1 MAKPKSFIL
10 AFRLAY
16 RELRMGPKGFG
27 VFLGC
32 LFLGVFAITAI
43 GAFSEAARSGLL
55 ADASALLGGDLEIR
69 RVHRPLSGTESVFIK
84 QYGTVSTVQEM
95 RTMVSPLAGDGLP
108 LLVELKAVDGAYPLY
123 GDFKIEPTQP
133 LGAALEKVK
142 DVFGAVVEENLLK
155 RLNLTV
161 GSYIRLGETTV
172 EVRGR
177 ILREPD
183 RSIRPFTLGPRLLIS
198 SEALTTTGL
207 LQPGSLTTYGYRL
220 KLPDNLQIER
230 VQTAIGDTFP
240 DAGWRIKT
248 WKQAAPRVRFFLDRM
263 QTNLTLIGLC
273 ALLVG
278 GLGVSGAVRGY
289 LNGKILHI
297 ATFKCLGS
305 STRLVFYSYLLQ
317 ILFLGAIGAGLG
329 LVCGSAVPF
338 AAKELLGENLPLPLK
353 PAIFPGVMATAA
365 LFGLLIALA
374 FSLTSLGKARLTPP
388 SVLFRGYA
396 IGLPSR
402 LDFRIRLT
410 IAIVAIGLV
419 LLALATSSDLRM
431 ARWFIVGAAA
441 CFMLF
446 RLMSVLIIA
455 LARRAPRTKH
465 KSIRFGLA
473 NLHRRG
479 SPAAS
484 TLFSLGIGLTALVI
498 IALVQSNLDSLVG
511 ETVPEEAPAFFF
523 LDIQPQQT
531 EDFEKSVLQQSPS
544 ARINRYPTLRG
555 RITAIAGVPVDQAPI
570 DPKVRWAVRGDRF
583 LSYTSDLPPETELT
597 SGQWWPQDYQ
607 GPARISITADIATG
621 FGVGVGDRLTINVL
635 GQTIDAEIASLREVD
650 WSTLKLNFA
659 ILFAPGTLESAPQ
672 THIATVHL
680 QPEEEQAVYAAVTQE
695 FGNISVISTSEILEN
710 VARTLDRISGAFG
723 GMAAVALLCGFL
735 VLAGAVSADQHR
747 RIHDA
752 VIFKI
757 CGATRWD
764 VLKAFCAEF
773 LLLGLAAGI
782 VSSLVGTL
790 AAFGII
796 HGLMSTTFSPDL
808 GVVLMTIASGVT
820 LTVILGLLGT
830 WKALGQK
837 PSVHLR
843 RE

>member
-1 MAKPKSFIL
+1 ML

-16 RELRMGPKGFG
+16 RELRTGPKGFG

-55 ADASALLGGDLEIR
+55 ADAGALLGGDLEIR
-69 RVHRPLSGTESVFIK
+69 RVHRPLSATEFDFIK
-84 QYGTVSTVQEM
+84 RYGSLSTVQEM
-95 RTMVSPLAGDGLP
+95 RTMVSPLEGDGLP
-108 LLVELKAVDGAYPLY
+108 LLVELKAVDEGYPLY
-123 GDFKIEPTQP
+123 GDFKIKPSQSLKT
-133 LGAALEKVK
+133 ALAN
-142 DVFGAVVEENLLK
+142 DRGVFGAVVEENLLQ
-155 RLNLTV
+155 RLNLTI
-161 GSYIRLGETTV
+161 GSSIRLGETTI
-172 EVRGR
+172 EIRGR

-183 RSIRPFTLGPRLLIS
+183 RSIRPFTLGPRLLVS
-198 SEALTTTGL
+198 SDALAGTGL
-207 LQPGSLTTYGYRL
+207 LQPGSLITYGYRL
-220 KLPDNLQIER
+220 KLPDNQQVEK
-230 VQTAIGDTFP
+230 VQNAIGDAFP
-240 DAGWRIKT
+240 DAGWRLRT

-289 LNGKILHI
+289 LNGKIIHI

-305 STRLVFYSYLLQ
+305 SVRLVFFSYLLQ
-317 ILFLGAIGAGLG
+317 ILFLGAVGAGLG

-338 AAKELLGENLPLPLK
+338 AAKELLGENLPLPLN
-353 PAIFPGVMATAA
+353 PDIFPGVVATAA

-396 IGLPSR
+396 IGLPVK
-402 LDFRIRLT
+402 LDFPIKLI
-410 IAIVAIGLV
+410 IAVVGIGLV
-419 LLALATSSDLRM
+419 VLALATSSDLRM
-431 ARWFIVGAAA
+431 ARWFIMGAAG
-441 CFMLF
+441 CFLLF
-446 RLMSVLIIA
+446 RLMSSLVISA
-455 LARRAPRTKH
+455 ARRAPRSRFP
-465 KSIRFGLA
+465 SIRFGLA

-498 IALVQSNLDSLVG
+498 IALVQSNLESLVG

-531 EDFEKSVLQQSPS
+531 EEFETTVKQRGPS
-544 ARINRYPTLRG
+544 SEINRYPTLRG
-555 RITAIAGVPVDQAPI
+555 RITAIAGTPVDQAKI

-583 LSYTSDLPPETELT
+583 LSYTSELPPGTEI
-597 SGQWWPQDYQ
+597 SAGQWWPKDYQ
-607 GPARISITADIATG
+607 GPAKISLTADIATG
-621 FGVGVGDRLTINVL
+621 FGIGVGDTLTINVL
-635 GQTIDAEIASLREVD
+635 GQEIEAEIASLREVD

-659 ILFAPGTLESAPQ
+659 ILFAPGTLENAPQ

-680 QPEEEQAVYAAVTQE
+680 RQEDEQAVYSAVTRR
-695 FGNISVISTSEILEN
+695 FGNISVISTREILEN
-710 VARTLDRISGAFG
+710 VARTLDRIGGAFG

-773 LLLGLAAGI
+773 LLLGLSAGL
-782 VSSLVGTL
+782 VSSLVGSL

-796 HGLMSTTFSPDL
+796 RGLMNTTFSFDL
-808 GVVLMTIASGVT
+808 GIVLTTIASGVA
-820 LTVILGLLGT
+820 LTVLLGLLGT